1 MSALAVPRLSVE
13 EYFALDR
20 DAELKSEYHDGVLFP
35 ICAVTIAHARLSA
48 KLVRRLDE
56 RLESGVCITMISP
69 LRVRVS
75 RTQYVYPDIV
85 VVCGKPSLTAESAET
100 ITNPKTLIE
109 VLSPSTKDYDYGTK
123 FELYRSLA
131 SLEEY
136 VLVSQDR
143 QRIEV
148 FRRMGN
154 QEWRLSRYE
163 GAETILPL
171 ESLNIS
177 IPLQEIYEGI
187 VDPAPVEET

>member
-48 KLVRRLDE
+48 RLARRLDE

-154 QEWRLSRYE
+154 QEWRLSRYD

-177 IPLQEIYEGI
+177 IPLREIYEGI
-187 VDPAPVEET
+187 VDPAPVVET